1 MTAPMK
7 KDRVTDERARMAR
20 GPRTI
25 AEPGEARALKAL
37 VEGSAHILPQAR
49 RGRGVAQNESGRFE
63 AEKRVRIDDGW
74 TGTDGPEALATTIT
88 RDMSRSVIAR
98 NNSPDLNF
106 DRSINPYRGCEH
118 GCTYCYARPS
128 HAFLGLSPGLDF
140 ESQIFIKPDAAQ
152 LLKKELGAK
161 SYKPR
166 TLALGTNTDPYQPVE
181 KRFEITRAILEVLN
195 DHNHPVAIVTKS
207 ALVARDADILG
218 DMAARNLA
226 KVALSITTLD
236 RALARSMEP
245 RAATPAKRLA
255 AVTALSEAGVPV
267 HVMTS
272 PVIPGLN
279 DMELEALLT
288 AAAGAGAQS
297 ASYILLRLP
306 LEVRDLFRDWLEE
319 AVPDRADKIM
329 SLIRQMRDGKDYDAR
344 FFERMKGSGP
354 YADLIARRFRLAA
367 RRAGLDLSAPPLRT
381 DLFVSPRAPSSQLT
395 LFGEEETRPNALRA

>member
-1 MTAPMK
+1 MAAQVKP
-7 KDRVTDERARMAR
+7 DLARTAR
-20 GPRTI
+20 GPRSITK
-25 AEPGEARALKAL
+25 PGEARAVKAL
-37 VEGSAHILPQAR
+37 VEGSAHVLPQAR
-49 RGRGVAQNESGRFE
+49 RGRGVALNESGRFE
-63 AEKRVRIDDGW
+63 TEQRVQCEDGW
-74 TGTDGPEALATTIT
+74 TATDEPKPIETNIT
-88 RDMSRSVIAR
+88 RDMSRTVIAK
-98 NNSPDLNF
+98 NKSPDLNF

-140 ESQIFIKPDAAQ
+140 ESQILIKPDAAE

-166 TLALGTNTDPYQPVE
+166 TIALGTNTDPYQPVE

-195 DHNHPVAIVTKS
+195 AHNHPVAIVTKS
-207 ALVARDADILG
+207 ALVARDADILA
-218 DMAARNLA
+218 DMAGRNLA

-236 RALARSMEP
+236 RGLSRSMEP
-245 RAATPAKRLA
+245 RASTPAKRLG
-255 AVTALSEAGVPV
+255 AVTALREAGVPV

-272 PVIPGLN
+272 PIIPGLN
-279 DMELEALLT
+279 DMEIESLLT
-288 AAAGAGAQS
+288 AAAGAGAHS

-319 AVPDRADKIM
+319 AVPDRADRVM

-354 YADLIARRFRLAA
+354 YADLIAKRFRLAA

-381 DLFVSPRAPSSQLT
+381 DLFVSPRAASPQLT
-395 LFGEEETRPNALRA
+395 LFGAEETHQESIRA